1 MRRIRSAHLTISPD
15 GWALLAV
22 TLAVL
27 VANLPS
33 LLGFFHPNPLNYRG
47 GLTSAITPGAL
58 NGRPFIDGAAAFTSQ
73 AIGHLAALNLP
84 HLHLP
89 WWNLYEATGI
99 PLLGETQNASLF
111 PPTLLTAVSNGQL
124 FEHMLL
130 ELVAGICTYLLLRRI
145 LVTRSAAVAGAI
157 AFALN
162 GKFAWFADGTVNPL
176 PFLPRPAAAARQ
188 PHRRA
193 TRHVE
198 DTVRPLRH
206 RCARTAGDR
215 ARRPRAR

>member
-1 MRRIRSAHLTISPD
+1 
-15 GWALLAV
+15 
-22 TLAVL
+22 L

-33 LLGFFHPNPLNYRG
+33 LLGLFDPNPLDSRG

-58 NGRPFIDGAAAFTSQ
+58 GGRPFIDGAAAFTSQ